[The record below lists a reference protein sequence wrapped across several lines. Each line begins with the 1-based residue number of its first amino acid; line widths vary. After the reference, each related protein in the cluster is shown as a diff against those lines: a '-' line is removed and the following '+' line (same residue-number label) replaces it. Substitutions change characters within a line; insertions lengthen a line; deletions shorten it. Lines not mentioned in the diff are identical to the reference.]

1 MASGDVATGMIILLQ
16 MTVGILGNFCLLHHY
31 LFLYYTGCRWRNT
44 DLIFKHLVVANILV
58 ILSKGVPQT
67 LAVLGLKDF
76 LGDIG
81 CKLVFYVHRVS
92 RDVSIGTICLLSVFQ
107 VITISPRNSK
117 WAELKVKA
125 PKYLGTST
133 IFCWVLNMM
142 LNITVPVYITGKWSN
157 KNTTKKHNYGYCY
170 TLHYENITDS
180 LHVALILLHDGFCLG
195 LMIWSSGSMVFILHR
210 HKEQTIVGILENF
223 CLLYHH
229 LFFYMTGY
237 RLRSTDS
244 ILKHLTLANLLV
256 ILSKGFS
263 QMMVSLGVNKD
274 VSVGTTCYLSV
285 FQAMTISSRNSRWE
299 EHKVKPPK
307 CIGISNI
314 FRWTVKRSNTSI
326 TRKRD
331 YGYCYFVTHGNITQ
345 SLHKQQV
352 QYIHKNNLSARSL
365 FETRAIQSIF
375 IVLIVF
381 HNSSVCLVNTS
392 TLIAACFPS
401 VGPSILM
408 SHDSRLSGLCFAG
421 KKNINSPKLIIN
433 L

>member
-210 HKEQTIVGILENF
+210 HKEQ
-223 CLLYHH
+223 
-229 LFFYMTGY
+229 
-237 RLRSTDS
+237 
-244 ILKHLTLANLLV
+244 
-256 ILSKGFS
+256 
-263 QMMVSLGVNKD
+263 
-274 VSVGTTCYLSV
+274 
-285 FQAMTISSRNSRWE
+285 
-299 EHKVKPPK
+299 VK
-307 CIGISNI
+307 
-314 FRWTVKRSNTSI
+314 
-326 TRKRD
+326 
-331 YGYCYFVTHGNITQ
+331 
-345 SLHKQQV
+345 
-352 QYIHKNNLSARSL
+352 YIHTNNLSHRSL
-365 FETRAIQSIF
+365 PETRATQRILVLLSTFVSLCTLSSIF
-375 IVLIVF
+375 HICLAVLNN
-381 HNSSVCLVNTS
+381 HHLWLVKLS
-392 TLIAACFPS
+392 TFIAACFPTIS
-401 VGPSILM
+401 PYIFI
-408 SHDSRLSGLCFAG
+408 SHDSRASRLCFA
-421 KKNINSPKLIIN
+421 
-433 L
+433 